1 MDDIYKTRQT
11 LLKKIQDQ
19 DDQQSWEEFIEI
31 YKNYIYAIIRKIGV
45 PADDVEDIMQR
56 IMLKLWKQL
65 PKMDTYEI
73 RRFRSYLAKVVQ
85 NSIFD
90 FIQIKTKQSKK
101 IDLLIANPDVP
112 SLRTKDSPEIHE
124 IAQKEWEQYLSNL
137 ALKNISEQ
145 FSGNAIKAFKMSMQG
160 ETLENIALHLDIK
173 SHSVYRLRSRVKER
187 LIIEI
192 RRLRLELE

>member
-73 RRFRSYLAKVVQ
+73 RRFRGYLSKVVQ

-90 FIQIKTKQSKK
+90 FIKIKTQQSKK
-101 IDLLIANPDVP
+101 IDLLIAHPDAS
-112 SLRTKDSPEIHE
+112 SLRTNDSPEIHE

-145 FSGNAIKAFKMSMQG
+145 FSGNAIEAFKMSMQG
-160 ETLENIALHLDIK
+160 ETLEDIALHLDIK

-187 LIIEI
+187 LIKEI

>member
-73 RRFRSYLAKVVQ
+73 RRFRGYLSKVVQ

-90 FIQIKTKQSKK
+90 FIKIKTQQSKK
-101 IDLLIANPDVP
+101 IDLLIAHPDAA
-112 SLRTKDSPEIHE
+112 SLRTNGSPEIHE

-145 FSGNAIKAFKMSMQG
+145 FSGNAIEAFKMSMQG
-160 ETLENIALHLDIK
+160 ETLEDIALHLDIK

-187 LIIEI
+187 LIKEI